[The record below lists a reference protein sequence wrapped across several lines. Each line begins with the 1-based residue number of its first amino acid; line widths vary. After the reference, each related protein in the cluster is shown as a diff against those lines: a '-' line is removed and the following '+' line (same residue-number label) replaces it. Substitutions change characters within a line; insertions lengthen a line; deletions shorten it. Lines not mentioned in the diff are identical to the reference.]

1 METTSMVLVM
11 LLAVVA
17 SRVIASML
25 PVPVPLL
32 QIALGAL
39 IHFADFTPVA
49 LDPEVFFVLLLPPL
63 LFIDGWR
70 IPKDELLRNAP
81 TVLRLALGLVV
92 FTVLGLGLL
101 VHWMIPALPLAVAF
115 ALAAVVAPTDPV
127 ALAAIAA
134 RSPMAPRMRQ
144 ILDGESLFND
154 ASGLVCMRF
163 AVAAALTGAFSL
175 STALANF
182 AWVALGGLAIGAAS
196 TWLLTRTRRGAGVLV
211 GSDGAAQILATLLIP
226 SGVYLLAESMRCS
239 GILAVV
245 AAGITM
251 SFAPHSH
258 WHAITRIRRTAVWDT
273 VQFAANGS
281 IFVLLGAQ
289 IPTIVQAAPVTVL
302 LSGHTEPWWLAVYVL
317 QTVLAM
323 LVLRFCWVWLSMRS
337 TFADA
342 HQSGQGSY
350 WRVALAMS
358 LAGVRGA
365 ITLAAVLTLP
375 LHMVDGSPFVGR
387 DMAIF
392 LAAGVIVASL
402 VLASL
407 LLPYTLHGLQLPP
420 DPSQRAAEHRVRVAA
435 AQAALG
441 AVVAAGDTLAQGHAH
456 SAAVLAASRRIAQ
469 SYRQRVE
476 RYGSGHTAALLSG
489 QVDRLE
495 RELWVVALQAE
506 RLALVA
512 AAGSST
518 IGDATLRK
526 LIREIDLQEARH
538 SA

>member
-1 METTSMVLVM
+1 MVLVM

-115 ALAAVVAPTDPV
+115 ALAAVLAPTDPV

-175 STALANF
+175 PGALASF

-196 TWLLTRTRRGAGVLV
+196 TWLLTRSQRDAGALV
-211 GSDGAAQILATLLIP
+211 GNDGAAQILLTLLIP
-226 SGVYLLAESMRCS
+226 SGVYLLAESVHCS

-251 SFAPHSH
+251 SFAPHTH

-273 VQFAANGS
+273 VRFAGNGS

-289 IPTIVQAAPVTVL
+289 IPTIVQAAPTTVL
-302 LSGHTEPWWLAVYVL
+302 LSGHTEPWWLVVYVL
-317 QTVLAM
+317 QIVLAL
-323 LVLRFCWVWLSMRS
+323 LVLRFCWVWLSMHS

-375 LHMVDGSPFVGR
+375 LQMVDGSAFVGR

-392 LAAGVIVASL
+392 LAAGVIVVSL
-402 VLASL
+402 VVTSAA
-407 LLPYTLHGLQLPP
+407 LPYTLKGLQLAA
-420 DPSQRAAEHRVRVAA
+420 DPSQRAAERRIRVAA
-435 AQAALG
+435 AQSALDT
-441 AVVAAGDTLAQGHAH
+441 VVSAGDALARRHADG
-456 SAAVLAASRRIAQ
+456 AAVLAASRRIAQ
-469 SYRQRVE
+469 SYQQRVE
-476 RYGSGHTAALLSG
+476 RYGSEAGNAQQYG
-489 QVDRLE
+489 QADQME
-495 RELWVVALQAE
+495 RELWLLALQAE
-506 RLALVA
+506 RQVLVEAARSNTISDAL
-512 AAGSST
+512 
-518 IGDATLRK
+518 LRS
-526 LIREIDLQEARH
+526 LMREIDLQEARH